1 MAVIGYIR
9 VSTAEQAGD
18 DRTSLETQRQRI
30 SQAAGAGG
38 LTVDTFI
45 EEAGVSGNK
54 PLAERPAGGPLL
66 AKLVKGDTLIIA
78 KLDRGFRNAADALAT
93 AEALK
98 GRRVDLVVADMGS
111 EPVTQNGVS
120 RMFFGVLALVAE
132 FERDRMRERV
142 ADGRNAKRQG
152 GGHIGGDAPFGF
164 RKEGVGRA
172 ARLVPV
178 PEQQDA
184 LHWMKILREEG
195 KSLRAISAELAAQGH
210 RVSHVAV
217 KAALARGARQ

>member
-1 MAVIGYIR
+1 MAIIGYIR
-9 VSTAEQAGD
+9 VSTAEQAAD

-30 SQAAGAGG
+30 TQAAAAGG
-38 LTVDTFI
+38 LLVDEFV

-54 PLAERPAGGPLL
+54 PLGERPVGGPLL
-66 AKLVKGDTLIIA
+66 GKLAKGDTLIIA

-98 GRRVDLVVADMGS
+98 GRRVDLIVADMGS

-120 RMFFGVLALVAE
+120 RMFFGMLALVAE
-132 FERDRMRERV
+132 FERDRLRERV
-142 ADGRNAKRQG
+142 ADGREAKRRS

-164 RKEGVGRA
+164 RKEGAGRA

-178 PEQQDA
+178 PAQQEA
-184 LHWMKILREEG
+184 LHWMKVLREEG

-217 KAALARGARQ
+217 KSALARGAA